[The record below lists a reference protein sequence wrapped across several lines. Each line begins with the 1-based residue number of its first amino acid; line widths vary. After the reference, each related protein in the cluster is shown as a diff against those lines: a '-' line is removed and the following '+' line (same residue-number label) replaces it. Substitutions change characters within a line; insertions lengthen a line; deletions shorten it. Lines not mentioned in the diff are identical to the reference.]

1 MVNPF
6 DETPA
11 EKEQCVIDML
21 ERGYSYKQIMKE
33 CHVSP
38 STISSIKKKVIGSE
52 YDETSKVAA
61 QISKETQALKLFSE
75 GKTLLQVATDLDIAA
90 DFVFVIYQNFQ
101 RLRNMEAFISSYEQV
116 KGNIQPFLHLF
127 DLMNGLGMTPE
138 QVAQQADY
146 GTRLPYLGNI
156 RLQLSNQVQALES
169 QKQYLHLQ
177 LNFARSQLEQSEAS
191 LGFYNNECEK
201 KRDELSA
208 IHSELNTRKNFI
220 QDFDND
226 EGYNRIKEA
235 AKEETKLLMQNNQ
248 VACAVTLTATLEAIR
263 RYPDNQ
269 ILISDIVTS
278 RNYSTTSYQQP
289 WMELHAPKLL
299 QLMQNVQNEI
309 AERITGMVVRS
320 MK

>member
-1 MVNPF
+1 
-6 DETPA
+6 
-11 EKEQCVIDML
+11 ML
-21 ERGYSYKQIMKE
+21 ERRYSYKQIMKE

-52 YDETSKVAA
+52 YNETSKVATK
-61 QISKETQALKLFSE
+61 ISKETQALKLFNE
-75 GKTLLQVATDLDIAA
+75 GKTLFQVATELDIAA
-90 DFVFVIYQNFQ
+90 DSVFVIYQNFQ

-169 QKQYLHLQ
+169 Q
-177 LNFARSQLEQSEAS
+177 LNFARSQLEQSKAS

-201 KRDELSA
+201 KRNELLA
-208 IHSELNTRKNFI
+208 IHSELNTRKILI

-235 AKEETKLLMQNNQ
+235 AKKETKLLMQNNQ
-248 VACAVTLTATLEAIR
+248 VSCAVTLTATLEAIR

-309 AERITGMVVRS
+309 AEQITGMVVNS
-320 MK
+320 MKSIRHGSHI